1 VRRSHRTPLL
11 ASLALA
17 LAPAALA
24 AQEPTQQPAELP
36 AQLPPEV
43 QEWVM
48 EIQQIQSALASVQ
61 DQALRQDPGLQ
72 EEQERL
78 SAAVQ
83 DAMLEIDPGI
93 PEEAERMEAL
103 FQEAQAAQ
111 EAADPDRILQI
122 SVEAQ
127 EIQQRFRQAQN
138 QALQHPDIAP
148 RLDAFQTR
156 LQERMVEIDPEVAG
170 RLERL
175 DELERQ
181 VVAALQQ

>member
-1 VRRSHRTPLL
+1 VRRSHRTSLL

-48 EIQQIQSALASVQ
+48 EMQQIQAALASVQ
-61 DQALRQDPGLQ
+61 ERALSEDPALQ
-72 EEQERL
+72 EEQEQL

-83 DAMLEIDPGI
+83 EAMIEIDPTI
-93 PEEAERMEAL
+93 PQQAERMEAL
-103 FQEAQAAQ
+103 FEEAQAAQ
-111 EAADPDRILQI
+111 AAEDGDRIVAI
-122 SVEAQ
+122 SAEAQ
-127 EIQQRFRQAQN
+127 EIQERFRHAQN
-138 QALQHPDIAP
+138 EALQHPDIAP
-148 RLDAFQTR
+148 RLDAFQSR
-156 LQERMVEIDPEVAG
+156 LQERMVEIDPDVEG